1 MNTYLKSKLKTEI
14 SSERI
19 DWEEVYVSCLPRVF
33 HFFCFKVGVLAT
45 AEELTSMTFEK
56 AWSSRKNY
64 RQDRGHINAWIFGI
78 ARNVAV
84 DYFRQPRREVSL
96 SEAVELPA
104 PIDVEEDVQKL
115 MEFHRLAL
123 ALSNLS
129 SREAE
134 LIALKY
140 GAELTNREISRITGI
155 SESNVGTILHRVVG
169 RIRLEWE
176 QQHER

>member
-1 MNTYLKSKLKTEI
+1 MNTYLKSKFKTEI
-14 SSERI
+14 SSENV
-19 DWEEVYVSCLPRVF
+19 DWEEVYISCLPRVF

-64 RQDRGHINAWIFGI
+64 RQDRGHINAWIIGI
-78 ARNVAV
+78 ARKVAAN
-84 DYFRQPRREVSL
+84 YFRQPRREVFL
-96 SEAVELPA
+96 NEAVEIPA
-104 PIDVEEDVQKL
+104 PINVEEDVQKR

-123 ALSNLS
+123 ALSRLS
-129 SREAE
+129 NRDGE

-155 SESNVGTILHRVVG
+155 SESNVGTILHRLVG
-169 RIRLEWE
+169 KIRLEWE

>member
-1 MNTYLKSKLKTEI
+1 MNTYIKSKLKTEI
-14 SSERI
+14 SSENI

-56 AWSSRKNY
+56 AWSCRKNY
-64 RQDRGHINAWIFGI
+64 RQDHGHINAWIIGI
-78 ARNVAV
+78 ARKVAV
-84 DYFRQPRREVSL
+84 DYFRQPRREVPL
-96 SEAVELPA
+96 DEAVEIPA
-104 PIDVEEDVQKL
+104 LIDVEEDVQKK

-123 ALSNLS
+123 VLSRLSN
-129 SREAE
+129 RERE

-140 GAELTNREISRITGI
+140 GVELTNREISRITGI

-176 QQHER
+176 QQRER